1 MKKLS
6 KTIMIS
12 SAVFNALLGV
22 LFTFIPQETGAYI
35 GTAEQTATDLVLM
48 QILGAA
54 LIGIAMTNYMS
65 RGAVL
70 GGIYG
75 KPLLLGNLVYHLA
88 SGLALLK
95 FAFNSGEWI
104 LFGIPALL
112 YLILTTGFIK
122 LNFTSAI

>member
-1 MKKLS
+1 MKKVS
-6 KTIMIS
+6 KTVLIT
-12 SAVFNALLGV
+12 SAIFNGVLGI
-22 LFTFIPQETGAYI
+22 LFTFLPQETCSFI
-35 GTAEQTATDLVLM
+35 GTAEQAEVDLIIM

-75 KPLLLGNLVYHLA
+75 KPLLLGNLLYHVA

-95 FAFNSGEWI
+95 FVFNSGEWI
-104 LFGIPALL
+104 LFGIPTLL
-112 YLILTTGFIK
+112 YLILSAGFIK

>member
-6 KTIMIS
+6 KVVMIL
-12 SAVFNALLGV
+12 SAVVSAVLGI
-22 LFTFIPQETGAYI
+22 LFTFLPQETGSWI
-35 GTAEQTATDLVLM
+35 GTAEQTIADLVVM

-88 SGLALLK
+88 SGLGLLK

-112 YLILTTGFIK
+112 YLILTAGFIK